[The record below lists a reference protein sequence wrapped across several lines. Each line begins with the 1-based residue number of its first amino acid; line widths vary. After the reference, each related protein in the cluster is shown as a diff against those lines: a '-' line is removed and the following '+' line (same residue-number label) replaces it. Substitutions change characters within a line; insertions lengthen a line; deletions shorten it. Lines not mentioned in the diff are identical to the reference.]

1 MDIMASVSLR
11 HHAPVT
17 DIDRFSSIGDNGI
30 DLDWGAEHSFTALL
44 GRLCKFIRTEVD
56 PIRFDNVC
64 KAMPPHIITTSHG
77 FKNELED
84 FRDAHLEHTMP
95 DSKSSL
101 QMQPKRRLLWL
112 KYLSAVVLLIPC
124 FSMEEKVFDG
134 LLPEFSC
141 IVALSEAMAASHQ
154 PPFHQRQE
162 LNLDMGVIHPLFK
175 VATKCRSPGTRRKAI
190 ALLGI
195 AASSEAIWDAP
206 AYKAYA
212 ERTMQREE
220 DGLDLREDYLHDL
233 EPTIISES
241 RRIHTLEM
249 WRKGETSST
258 VTFRTRPDGL
268 GTEWVDVTEV
278 VTW

>member
-1 MDIMASVSLR
+1 MASVSLR

-17 DIDRFSSIGDNGI
+17 DMDRFSSIDDNGI
-30 DLDWGAEHSFTALL
+30 DLDWEAEHQFTTLL

-56 PIRFDNVC
+56 PVRLGNAY
-64 KAMPPHIITTSHG
+64 KAMPLHIITTSHG
-77 FKNELED
+77 FQNKLDD
-84 FRDAHLEHTMP
+84 FRDTHLEPTMP
-95 DSKSSL
+95 DKKTSL
-101 QMQPKRRLLWL
+101 RMQPKRRLLWL
-112 KYLSAVVLLIPC
+112 KYLSGVVLLRPC

-141 IVALSEAMAASHQ
+141 IVTLSEAMASSRQ
-154 PPFHQRQE
+154 PPFHERHE

-175 VATKCRSPGTRRKAI
+175 VAIKCRSPRIRRKAI

-195 AASSEAIWDAP
+195 AASSEAVWDSP

-212 ERTMQREE
+212 ERTMQKEE
-220 DGLDLREDYLHDL
+220 EGLNLNEDDLDDL
-233 EPTIISES
+233 EPSVISES

-249 WRKGETSST
+249 WPKDEKSST
-258 VTFRTRPDGL
+258 VTFRTRPEGL

-278 VTW
+278 ITW

>member
-1 MDIMASVSLR
+1 MASVSLR
-11 HHAPVT
+11 HHAPIT
-17 DIDRFSSIGDNGI
+17 DIDRFSTIDDSGI
-30 DLDWGAEHSFTALL
+30 DLDWEAEHQFTALL

-56 PIRFDNVC
+56 PIRLGNAC
-64 KAMPPHIITTSHG
+64 KAMPLHIVTISHG
-77 FKNELED
+77 FKNKLDD
-84 FRDAHLEHTMP
+84 FRDAQLEHTMP
-95 DSKSSL
+95 DSKTSL

-112 KYLSAVVLLIPC
+112 KYLSAIVLLRPC

-141 IVALSEAMAASHQ
+141 IVTLSEAMASSRQ
-154 PPFHQRQE
+154 PPFHKRHE

-175 VATKCRSPGTRRKAI
+175 VATKCRSPRVRRKAI

-195 AASSEAIWDAP
+195 AAGSEAVWDAP
-206 AYKAYA
+206 AYKACA

-220 DGLDLREDYLHDL
+220 EGLNLSEDDLDGLG
-233 EPTIISES
+233 PSIISET

-249 WRKGETSST
+249 WPKGETSST